1 MTTDLAAVN
10 ALREAWYALPDEATF
25 AGKIARRSLEA
36 SAKQDPAL
44 ERALFDLQLQA
55 QSELDLHLD
64 GDTVTEH
71 STNALDFAN
80 LVRGIAEA
88 VKELTKS
95 SLGRQRMPSTLQV
108 IAPTPGSVRVVF
120 RPEAP
125 KMADGVVADSA
136 SETRESA
143 ALVRVATILARA
155 GEQEGDTV
163 LDALTSGV
171 PIGAHA
177 GLRRA
182 AKAVVGAQW
191 SVSGILRQPHRDP
204 ILVSVGPA
212 GASRLL
218 SALAARTHEEQHV
231 NVEGRVD
238 GQRRS
243 VGAMWFT
250 PSVGAAFEAA
260 VPDAELLD
268 TVASLAAAD
277 EPVRARF
284 QVIVTAPAGATG
296 GVRRSYS
303 LESIARAP
311 VEPTLPLEG

>member
-1 MTTDLAAVN
+1 MTTGQAAVD
-10 ALREAWYALPDEATF
+10 ALREAWYALPDETTF

-36 SAKQDPAL
+36 SAKQDPTL

-71 STNALDFAN
+71 ATNALDFAN
-80 LVRGIAEA
+80 LVRGVAEA

-108 IAPTPGSVRVVF
+108 IAPSPGSVRVVF

-125 KMADGVVADSA
+125 KTLDGVVEGSA
-136 SETRESA
+136 SETWESA
-143 ALVRVATILARA
+143 SLVRVATILARA
-155 GEQEGDTV
+155 GGQDGDAV
-163 LDALTSGV
+163 LDALAAGV

-191 SVSGILRQPHRDP
+191 IISGTLRRPHHDSIP
-204 ILVSVGPA
+204 VSVGPA

-218 SALAARTHEEQHV
+218 TALAARTYEEQHV
-231 NVEGRVD
+231 NAEGRVD

-243 VGAMWFT
+243 VGAMWFV
-250 PSVGAAFEAA
+250 PSVGQAFEAA

-268 TVASLAAAD
+268 RVASLAAAD
-277 EPVRARF
+277 ELVRARF
-284 QVIVTAPAGATG
+284 QVIVTALAGSTG

-303 LESIARAP
+303 LESIVAVPA
-311 VEPTLPLEG
+311 EPTLPIED